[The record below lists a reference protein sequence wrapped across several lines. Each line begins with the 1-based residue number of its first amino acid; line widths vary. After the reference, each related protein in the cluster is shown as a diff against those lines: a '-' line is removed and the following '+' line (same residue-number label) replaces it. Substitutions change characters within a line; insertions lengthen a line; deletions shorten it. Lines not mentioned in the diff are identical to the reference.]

1 MAVGGCLIKSKWGKG
16 WTENDWIWWKKMQ
29 NELFY
34 CLSAD
39 LWPPHCRLLV
49 FFGHLEIKTNYL
61 CGYRRPENILHLL
74 LRPACSLLPTFLR
87 WLQPVKST
95 ESLWISWQ
103 GLRRLLTC
111 RVRCRLFTRRW
122 RPFSQPPWPPLKAP
136 FYGSLMA
143 KAGPTRCAAVKKR
156 LVPGSRQ
163 LRS

>member
-1 MAVGGCLIKSKWGKG
+1 MWKRLNRKRLNLMKENAKWAFLLFIG
-16 WTENDWIWWKKMQ
+16 WPLTSS
-29 NELFY
+29 
-34 CLSAD
+34 LSSA
-39 LWPPHCRLLV
+39 CI
-49 FFGHLEIKTNYL
+49 FGHLEIKTNYP

-74 LRPACSLLPTFLR
+74 PRPACSLLPTFLR

-136 FYGSLMA
+136 FYGSLMV

-163 LRS
+163 LKS